1 MLVHLKRHWRE
12 YGYEAL
18 GLGVFM
24 LVAAGVT
31 TLLEHPESAM
41 RQAIADPLARRLLM
55 GLAMGATAM
64 AIIYSPWGKRS
75 GAHLNPAVT
84 FTFWRLG
91 KVEPW
96 DAVFYVIAQFIGGLT
111 GMVVAALALGRAL
124 AHPSVDFVVTRPGVD
139 GVAVAL
145 MAEAVIA
152 FVLMLTV
159 LVMANRPGLN
169 RFTGVAVG
177 LLLVAYITFEA
188 PLSGMSLNPARTVAS
203 AAPSGVW
210 TGLWIYFVGPVA
222 GMLAAVEAY
231 IRPAG
236 AHRVLCAKLQHD
248 NRRRCIFRCSYSV
261 ETVTTPHG

>member
-1 MLVHLKRHWRE
+1 MLVHLGLHWRE
-12 YGYEAL
+12 YSYESF

-24 LVAAGVT
+24 LAAAGAATV
-31 TLLEHPESAM
+31 LEHPGSPM
-41 RQAIADPLARRLLM
+41 RQAIADPLARRFLM
-55 GLAMGATAM
+55 GLAMGVTAM

-91 KVEPW
+91 KVEPR

-124 AHPSVDFVVTRPGVD
+124 AHPSVDFVATRPGVD

-145 MAEAVIA
+145 MAETVIA

-169 RFTGVAVG
+169 RFTGAAIG

-188 PLSGMSLNPARTVAS
+188 PLSGMSLNPARSLAS
-203 AAPSGVW
+203 AVPSGVW
-210 TGLWIYFVGPVA
+210 TGFWIYIVGPVA

-231 IRPAG
+231 IRSAG
-236 AHRVLCAKLQHD
+236 AHHVLCAKLHHD
-248 NRRRCIFRCSYSV
+248 NHQRRIFRCDYPIV
-261 ETVTTPHG
+261 TVTTPHG